1 MQSGMTAAGCGLTA
15 LLWATTGLTQEAT
28 PPAVPAP
35 ADWGVALREDAQ
47 AFHDLILDSHPGPV
61 DVENPGFNP
70 LLEQGLQTALARA
83 ATADSYQDWYFALQ
97 EYSASFED
105 GHLKLF
111 NYQPM
116 GHVWRS
122 QWPGFLT
129 VRKGADHTVVFNRD
143 PAAPPVDAVLKSCD
157 GQSSD
162 ALAAT
167 FVGKG
172 VGRWMLQSRRQA
184 FSNALFVE
192 QTNPYVQRPQ
202 GCVFTVDGREQ
213 AFDLNWR
220 EVAGPLLNE
229 ALTATRSPRFTTPLE
244 VRPFGANGY
253 WIGLGSFEPDAT
265 SEEGQ
270 RLTTLQAEVDA
281 QAEAI
286 RSAGT
291 VVFDLRGNNGGA
303 STWIYAQ
310 ARALWGADWVTAKRP
325 LSKGVDWRASKGNL
339 DRIIGLRSQ
348 VGENP
353 QLIAYVETVS
363 AGLTGALE
371 RGEPLWRQ
379 AASDTPR
386 PVGAVSSMKA
396 KVFVLTDYD
405 CASACL
411 DAVDLLKALGAVQVG
426 QETSADT
433 LYMDVRYTPLP
444 SGRVE
449 MAIPSK
455 VYRGRA
461 RGNNEPAV
469 PAHVWTGAL
478 DDTAGIEA
486 WIAGLN

>member
-1 MQSGMTAAGCGLTA
+1 
-15 LLWATTGLTQEAT
+15 
-28 PPAVPAP
+28 
-35 ADWGVALREDAQ
+35 
-47 AFHDLILDSHPGPV
+47 
-61 DVENPGFNP
+61 
-70 LLEQGLQTALARA
+70 
-83 ATADSYQDWYFALQ
+83 
-97 EYSASFED
+97 
-105 GHLKLF
+105 
-111 NYQPM
+111 
-116 GHVWRS
+116 
-122 QWPGFLT
+122 
-129 VRKGADHTVVFNRD
+129 
-143 PAAPPVDAVLKSCD
+143 
-157 GQSSD
+157 
-162 ALAAT
+162 
-167 FVGKG
+167 
-172 VGRWMLQSRRQA
+172 MLQSRRQA

-202 GCVFTVDGREQ
+202 GCVFTVDGQEQ

-220 EVAGPLLNE
+220 DAPGPLLNE
-229 ALTATRSPRFTTPLE
+229 AFAATRSPRFTAPLE
-244 VRPFGANGY
+244 VRPFGTNGY
-253 WIGLGSFEPDAT
+253 RIGLGSFEPDAT
-265 SEEGQ
+265 SEDGQ
-270 RLTTLQAEVDA
+270 RLTALQAEIEA

-286 RSAGT
+286 RNAGT
-291 VVFDLRGNNGGA
+291 VVFDLRGNNGG
-303 STWIYAQ
+303 SSGWIYAQ

-325 LSKGVDWRASKGNL
+325 QSKGVDWRASKGNL
-339 DRIIGLRSQ
+339 DRIISLRSQ

-386 PVGAVSSMKA
+386 PVGAVSAMKA
-396 KVFVLTDYD
+396 QVFVLTDYD

-411 DAVDLLKALGAVQVG
+411 DAVDVLKALGAVQVG

-449 MAIPSK
+449 MAIPNK